1 MELEDL
7 EKLKKCDKEDDLIK
21 IVEEIGDVIFSRGY
35 SQEQVICIVKEL
47 VKINLLSVK
56 YETREAILCVLYDA
70 TAYYSIKDQ
79 IGWRNIL
86 SIKDELEDNL
96 KEYIEEFIE

>member
-1 MELEDL
+1 MELDEL
-7 EKLKKCDKEDDLIK
+7 EKLKKYDKEDDLMELAEK
-21 IVEEIGDVIFSRGY
+21 IGDKIIFRGY
-35 SQEQVICIVKEL
+35 NQEQVICIVKEL
-47 VKINLLSVK
+47 VKIDLLSVK

-86 SIKDELEDNL
+86 NIKDKLEDDL
-96 KEYIEEFIE
+96 IEYIEEFIE